1 MIADTSVFITVKAK
15 GVNGCED
22 SATIQVLVDPLTDIY
37 LPTAFTPNGDGKN
50 DLFKVLGGEFAQF
63 NLKVFNRWGQV
74 VFTTTERAKGWDGK
88 VNGELQPAQVF
99 VYILQGKLKN
109 GKVVMKKGTVMLVR

>member
-1 MIADTSVFITVKAK
+1 VKAK

-22 SATIQVLVDPLTDIY
+22 SATIQVVVDPLTDIY

-99 VYILQGKLKN
+99 VYMLQGKLKN